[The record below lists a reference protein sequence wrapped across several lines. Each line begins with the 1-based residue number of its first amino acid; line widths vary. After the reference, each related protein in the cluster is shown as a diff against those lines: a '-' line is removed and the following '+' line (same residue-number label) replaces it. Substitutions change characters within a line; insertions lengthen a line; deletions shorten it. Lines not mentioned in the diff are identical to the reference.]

1 MCRSRTPR
9 VARGAVVASVATFT
23 ALLSHVVAGGAVPG
37 PLGILAPWLLAL
49 MASTLLAVAPS
60 LVRLGASVL
69 VSQALFHTLFV
80 MGAATP
86 AATMPA
92 MSHHDHGA
100 MSMAMDAAGTART
113 SGFLAALCADPA
125 MWTLHAVAAVVTVAL
140 LYRGERV
147 ARAADARGRH
157 PRVGAA
163 RRRALPHGR
172 SARRRTRPRRRDG
185 LQAAGEGER
194 FGEADALAA
203 AYVRLRLCELEVL
216 PAARATLLCV
226 FVRHGVR
233 ASSTARGA
241 WAATGPTVS
250 SRSVYVKL

>member
-49 MASTLLAVAPS
+49 MASTLLAGRTLS

-113 SGFLAALCADPA
+113 SGFLLTFASISGLRDPDYRPITDA
-125 MWTLHAVAAVVTVAL
+125 MTLLVTTML
-140 LYRGERV
+140 
-147 ARAADARGRH
+147 
-157 PRVGAA
+157 
-163 RRRALPHGR
+163 
-172 SARRRTRPRRRDG
+172 
-185 LQAAGEGER
+185 
-194 FGEADALAA
+194 DALSW
-203 AYVRLRLCELEVL
+203 
-216 PAARATLLCV
+216 PATD
-226 FVRHGVR
+226 GEE
-233 ASSTARGA
+233 S
-241 WAATGPTVS
+241 P
-250 SRSVYVKL
+250 